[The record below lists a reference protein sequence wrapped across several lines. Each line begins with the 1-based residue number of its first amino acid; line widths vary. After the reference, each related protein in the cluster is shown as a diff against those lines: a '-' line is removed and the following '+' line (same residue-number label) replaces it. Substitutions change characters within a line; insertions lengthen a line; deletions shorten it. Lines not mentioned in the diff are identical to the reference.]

1 MSVKLSVVGSQVTTR
16 PVGLRLPF
24 RYGIVTLRE
33 AQEVQVRVD
42 VEGEDG
48 RTSAGFAAELLAPK
62 WFDKTPEL
70 SNDDNVQQ
78 LLRSVELALKAYG
91 DDTEFRSSFDLHAAH
106 DADHRQRCAAEG
118 LNGLVAGFG
127 NAVVDK
133 AVISALCGLLDSS
146 FFDIIGTNAIGL
158 KCSAAPDLAAFD
170 LGAFLAGL
178 QPSSSVL
185 ARHTVGL
192 VDAIYE
198 SEVAPEGR
206 LDDGMPESLEGAIG
220 QWGLRAFK
228 IKVGGDKAADIDR
241 LSHIASLL
249 DRIEQPYLCTLDG
262 NEQYESAEAFLD
274 FLKAVEAEPSVK
286 RLLGSIAL
294 IEQPIARGAALST
307 PLGELGDRYPVEID
321 ESDDHID
328 AFLKA
333 RDLGYRGV
341 SSKSCKGVY
350 RTLLNAA
357 RVTQWNAEA
366 SNVRYFVSAED
377 LSTQPGLAVQQ
388 DLSLV
393 ALLGCRHVERNGHF
407 YGDGVAGL
415 PNEVRQRLQTALPG
429 LYQTN
434 ENALRLRIE
443 EGAVDL
449 TSLRQPQGYGSFS

>member
-1 MSVKLSVVGSQVTTR
+1 MAMTLN
-16 PVGLRLPF
+16 LRH
-24 RYGIVTLRE
+24 
-33 AQEVQVRVD
+33 A
-42 VEGEDG
+42 
-48 RTSAGFAAELLAPK
+48 
-62 WFDKTPEL
+62 
-70 SNDDNVQQ
+70 
-78 LLRSVELALKAYG
+78 
-91 DDTEFRSSFDLHAAH
+91 FDLHAAH

-133 AVISALCGLLDSS
+133 AVISALCNLLDSS
-146 FFDIIGTNAIGL
+146 FFDIIRTNAIGL
-158 KCSAAPDLAAFD
+158 KSSTAPDLASFD

-198 SEVAPEGR
+198 SEVAPEAR

-249 DRIEQPYLCTLDG
+249 DRSEQPYLCTLDG

-274 FLKAVEAEPSVK
+274 FLKALEAEPSLE

-307 PLGELGDRYPVEID
+307 PLGALGDRYPVEID
-321 ESDDHID
+321 ESDDQMD

-333 RDLGYRGV
+333 RALGYRGV

-350 RTLLNAA
+350 RALLNAA
-357 RVTQWNAEA
+357 RVARWNAEA
-366 SNVRYFVSAED
+366 DAARCFISAED

-393 ALLGCRHVERNGHF
+393 AMLGCAHVERNGHF
-407 YGDGVAGL
+407 YGDGLTGMHG
-415 PNEVRQRLQTALPG
+415 EVRRRLQATLPG
-429 LYQTN
+429 LYQSGGD
-434 ENALRLRIE
+434 ALRLRIKD
-443 EGAVDL
+443 GAIDL
-449 TSLRQPQGYGSFS
+449 TSLHQPLAYGAFS